1 MLFKRVYLIYL
12 KHINRETMKAKL
24 LFIGLLTVSYSY
36 GQLKIVEVADLATDI
51 NQTTTEEIGL
61 ASDNEIIKVVW
72 VVNTGNTAL
81 SLKCKKT
88 EIDVLSGTMNTTC
101 WKLCPSVYDGAGA
114 VVSGFVTLG
123 GNQMIETVAPGDT
136 IKTFAGHYKPENL
149 DGCSLFMYEWYD
161 ENDLNTSLASV
172 GIRYIHTTGTC
183 TAGVEESDLNVAI
196 MLLPNP
202 ASQNVNINMSEI
214 YDFNDISIEIYD
226 MLGKKVSSIAQVGP
240 NNNLNVS
247 EFKNGMYFI
256 SIMKNGSLIKTSKL
270 IKE

>member
-1 MLFKRVYLIYL
+1 VFIQYIWN
-12 KHINRETMKAKL
+12 HINKGTMKARL
-24 LFIGLLTVSYSY
+24 LFIGLLTVSFGY
-36 GQLKIVEVADLATDI
+36 GQLKIVEVADLGTDVD
-51 NQTTTEEIGL
+51 QTTIEEIGL
-61 ASDNEIIKVVW
+61 ATDNEIIKVVW
-72 VVNTGNTAL
+72 IVNTGNTAL

-101 WKLCPSVYDGAGA
+101 WKLCPSVYDLAGA
-114 VVSGFVTLG
+114 VSSGFVTLG
-123 GNQMIETVAPGDT
+123 GNQMIETVSPGDT

-149 DGCSLFMYEWYD
+149 DGCSLFRYDWYD
-161 ENDLNTSLASV
+161 ENDLNTALASV
-172 GIRYIHTTGTC
+172 NIRYVHTTGTC
-183 TAGVEESDLNVAI
+183 TAGVEESDVNVSI
-196 MLLPNP
+196 KLVPNP

-214 YDFNDISIEIYD
+214 YDFNDISLEIYD

-256 SIMKNGSLIKTSKL
+256 SIMKKGSLIKTSKL